1 MGQSRL
7 ATILVSLAVSLAIS
21 IPVSGATAPAPS
33 IPSIPVTG
41 QVVDAQGRAVSGA
54 RVELAPIP
62 RASEAK
68 PEAAPVSTAV
78 SDASGGFSLKA
89 PDAGMWTIRI
99 KSQGLT
105 AAAVD
110 LIPLLE
116 PVKLEPVRLQT
127 GAPPSSP
134 RRKPGVA
141 GPRLTGRVLD
151 RLTRKPIAGAFVWP
165 REDPGAAVRT
175 DSAGTYILV
184 DPPRGGVLAAA
195 ALRHLP
201 AEAAVRTQVENPK
214 ASESAEPGPDLL
226 LSLRPGRAAF
236 GVVVDEAGRPVAA
249 AEVRVLPAE
258 EREPDFAL
266 HPGTVA
272 RAAADSKGRFT
283 LDLLPADRVDLEVR
297 ARGFAPTLVR
307 GLPIAPGEG
316 AFNLGSVVLASG
328 ARLEGIVEDP
338 EGNPVEGA
346 TVTLQTVD
354 QNATR
359 LALAGSPP
367 EERSTVTGA
376 DGRFEVAGLQPGEAV
391 GLLVKRQ
398 GYASRVVSRLQP
410 PLEEP
415 VRVVLDPASRL
426 TGRVLDERN
435 GPVPAAQVVLRRQE
449 GIAGVGTTDAEGR
462 FLLEGVQAGRFA
474 LDASAQGHLAARVDA
489 IEVSAGADLDA
500 GDVILPR
507 GAALEGTVSGPDGSP
522 AEGAVVRALPVQG
535 SGPAL
540 LFVVPEART
549 DADGHYRLE
558 GLHEGRQSVVAE
570 HPSYT
575 RAAREIEI
583 QDDEARL
590 DLRLGEGWE
599 VAGRAVDASGRGIA
613 GVRIELSSQDGG
625 GRETLS
631 GADGGFRFAGVGEGL
646 HRLQGE
652 RQGYARPPLREVRIA
667 GGPVRDV
674 ELRFDRGAVLSG
686 QIQGLSFQDLAR
698 VQVAASQEGSVR
710 EQQGHTD
717 YQGRYRVDDLAP
729 GEWRV
734 VARLPDGRL
743 AQDKV
748 TVSDRGAVLD
758 LEFEHGLSLS
768 GRVLAGGS
776 PVAGA
781 FVHLR
786 TGDGVGTGSRSGPQ
800 GEFRIEGLAP
810 GVYNLLVVAPDSRLR
825 HEETL
830 DLRADRQIVIQATPA
845 PAGGSGGSSGR

>member
-1 MGQSRL
+1 MSQSRL
-7 ATILVSLAVSLAIS
+7 ATIFVSLAVSLAIS
-21 IPVSGATAPAPS
+21 IPVPGATSP
-33 IPSIPVTG
+33 IPPIPVTG
-41 QVVDAQGRAVSGA
+41 QILDVQGRALPGA
-54 RVELAPIP
+54 RVELAPIT
-62 RASEAK
+62 RAGR
-68 PEAAPVSTAV
+68 PEAEPVASAV
-78 SDASGGFSLKA
+78 TDGSGVFSLKA
-89 PDAGMWTIRI
+89 PDAGMWTVRI
-99 KSQGLT
+99 KSQGLA

-116 PVKLEPVRLQT
+116 PVELEPVRLQT
-127 GAPPSSP
+127 GAPPSSS

-141 GPRLTGRVLD
+141 GTRLTGRVLD

-184 DPPRGGVLAAA
+184 DPPRGGILAAA

-201 AEAAVRTQVENPK
+201 AEAAVRPQVASAK

-226 LSLRPGRAAF
+226 LSPRPGRPAF
-236 GVVVDEAGRPVAA
+236 GAVVDESGRPVAA
-249 AEVRVLPAE
+249 AEVRVLPVGE
-258 EREPDFAL
+258 SGEPDFARL
-266 HPGTVA
+266 VRVVSDA
-272 RAAADSKGRFT
+272 RGRFT
-283 LDLLPADRVDLEVR
+283 LDTLPASRVDLEAR
-297 ARGFAPTLVR
+297 ARGFVPTLVR
-307 GLPIAPGEG
+307 GLTIAPGEG
-316 AFNLGSVVLASG
+316 AFDLGSVVLASG
-328 ARLEGIVEDP
+328 ARLEGIVEDQ

-346 TVTLQTVD
+346 AVTVQTAD

-367 EERSTVTGA
+367 EERATVSGA
-376 DGRFEVAGLQPGEAV
+376 DGRFALAGLQPGESV

-435 GPVPAAQVVLRRQE
+435 DPIASAQIVLRRE
-449 GIAGVGTTDAEGR
+449 SGIAAAGITDGDGR
-462 FLLEGVQAGRFA
+462 FLLEGVQADRFV
-474 LDASAQGHLAARVDA
+474 LDASAQGHLAVRVEA

-500 GDVILPR
+500 GDVVLPR

-522 AEGAVVRALPVQG
+522 AAGAVVRALPVQG
-535 SGPAL
+535 GGPAL

-558 GLHEGRQSVVAE
+558 GLREGRQSVVAE

-575 RAAREIEI
+575 RASREIEV
-583 QDDEARL
+583 QDDETRL

-599 VAGRAVDASGRGIA
+599 VAGRAVDASGKGIA
-613 GVRIELSSQDGG
+613 GVRIELISQDG
-625 GRETLS
+625 EDSEALS
-631 GADGGFRFAGVGEGL
+631 GADGGFRFAGVGQGL
-646 HRLQGE
+646 HRLQAE
-652 RQGYARPPLREVRIA
+652 KQGYARPPLREVRVA

-686 QIQGLSFQDLAR
+686 QIRGLAFQDLAR
-698 VQVAASQEGSVR
+698 VQVAASQEGSAR

-717 YQGRYRVDDLAP
+717 YQGRYRVADLAP

-748 TVSDRGAVLD
+748 TVGDRGAVLD
-758 LEFEHGLSLS
+758 LEFEQGLSLS
-768 GRVLAGGS
+768 GRVLAGGA

-810 GVYNLLVVAPDSRLR
+810 GVYNLLVVAPDSKLR

-830 DLRADRQIVIQATPA
+830 DLRGDRQIVLEVQPA
-845 PAGGSGGSSGR
+845 AK